1 MGQQSHEQIPAFAFR
16 EVYDADAMDP
26 DFAARL
32 KLNGNTSTM
41 KDNVLAVERHAGW
54 ATWCHTAFS
63 FVPPTQY
70 LQDHPEYYALTGG
83 KRQATQLCYSNA
95 GVFDVTVTKIEELL
109 TSASDQSNTTMT

>member
-54 ATWCHTAFS
+54 ATRCPMRTRADS
-63 FVPPTQY
+63 GTRKKC
-70 LQDHPEYYALTGG
+70 GG
-83 KRQATQLCYSNA
+83 QM
-95 GVFDVTVTKIEELL
+95 F